1 MYHIT
6 YILRK
11 NIAKI
16 IAIWKHNVCN
26 SFSKLESTQWLLY
39 IAAAKKT
46 THIENLK
53 HLA

>member
-16 IAIWKHNVCN
+16 IAIWKQNVCN
-26 SFSKLESTQWLLY
+26 YFSKVESTQWLLY

-46 THIENLK
+46 THIENLEYFS
-53 HLA
+53 